1 MSIEMD
7 IRRTF
12 FKVRKEAK
20 KSREKLANEIGSSE
34 SAIERFENGRGMLR
48 LDKIEKAFELFGYE
62 CLFLIRMK

>member
-20 KSREKLANEIGSSE
+20 MSREKLANEIGSSE

-48 LDKIEKAFELFGYE
+48 LDKIEKAFELFGY
-62 CLFLIRMK
+62 

>member
-1 MSIEMD
+1 M
-7 IRRTF
+7 
-12 FKVRKEAK
+12 
-20 KSREKLANEIGSSE
+20 SREKLANEIGSSE